1 MAITKKT
8 PPVKLTVGSQY
19 ICMNTMDTDGNW
31 TEDFAADVTELPTVV
46 SVEVT
51 DNADAYESYASG
63 AVYDADT
70 PITTQEISEENIAF
84 PTILLANMRGE
95 DIDEAGVTM
104 GGGFGSRPYFA
115 YGMAI
120 NRKDG
125 SWEYRWYPKC
135 KLIENTDTN
144 ETSEA
149 SHKDQNE
156 SVTIKAYGFNDKG
169 NTYVRAITSEA
180 GMSKMTAAAFFAA
193 PLLSIAAV
201 KGALPS
207 A

>member
-1 MAITKKT
+1 MAITRKT
-8 PPVKLTVGSQY
+8 PAVKLTVGSQY
-19 ICMNTMDTDGNW
+19 ICMNTMDSSDNW
-31 TEDFAADVTELPTVV
+31 TETFSSDVTELPTVV

-51 DNADAYESYASG
+51 DNADSYQTYASG

-70 PITTQEISEENIAF
+70 PIVTQDISEENVAF
-84 PTILLANMRGE
+84 PTILLASMRGE
-95 DIDEAGVTM
+95 TVDADGVTM
-104 GGGFGSRPYFA
+104 GGGFGTRPYFA

-135 KLIENTDTN
+135 KLVENTDAT
-144 ETSEA
+144 ETSED

-156 SVTIKAYGFNDKG
+156 SVTIRSYGFNDAG

-180 GMSKMTAAAFFAA
+180 GMAAMTAAAFFAA
-193 PLLSIAAV
+193 PLLTVAAV
-201 KGALPS
+201 KEALPE
-207 A
+207 

>member
-19 ICMNTMDTDGNW
+19 ICMNNMDTDGNW
-31 TEDFAADVTELPTVV
+31 TEDFATDVTELPTVV

-156 SVTIKAYGFNDKG
+156 SVTIRAYGFNDKG

>member
-19 ICMNTMDTDGNW
+19 ICMNNMDTDGNW

-51 DNADAYESYASG
+51 DNADAYETYASG

-70 PITTQEISEENIAF
+70 PITTQEISEENVAF

-135 KLIENTDTN
+135 KLIENTDTT
-144 ETSEA
+144 ETSED

-156 SVTIKAYGFNDKG
+156 SVTIRAYGFNEKG

-201 KGALPS
+201 KGALP
-207 A
+207 AA

>member
-19 ICMNTMDTDGNW
+19 ICMNNMDTDGNW

-51 DNADAYESYASG
+51 DKADAYESYASG

-144 ETSEA
+144 ETSEE

-156 SVTIKAYGFNDKG
+156 SVTIRAYGFNDKG